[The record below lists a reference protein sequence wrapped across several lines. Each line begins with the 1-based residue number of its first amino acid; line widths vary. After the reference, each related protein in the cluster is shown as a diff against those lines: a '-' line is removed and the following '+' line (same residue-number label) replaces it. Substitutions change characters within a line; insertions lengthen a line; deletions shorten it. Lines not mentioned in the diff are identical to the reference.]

1 MGFLGGS
8 KNHKNTQKSVIL
20 DITKIPLSD
29 PITPK
34 FDLWALFGYNSS
46 IFHFGKILK
55 IILDQKISI
64 FTYFHN
70 LLSENHFIKLRGPAP
85 FQFK

>member
-20 DITKIPLSD
+20 DITKIPHSD

-34 FDLWALFGYNSS
+34 FDQWALFDCNSS
-46 IFHFGKILK
+46 IFHFGNI
-55 IILDQKISI
+55 
-64 FTYFHN
+64 
-70 LLSENHFIKLRGPAP
+70 
-85 FQFK
+85 